1 MTVSISEILAVL
13 GAEAVLL
20 GRPTVSI
27 SYLKPIDDADNLSLV
42 WLGTQPQNTG
52 LFIQN
57 NPAAAF
63 ILPLPVPDGLQVPE
77 NKSVIFVAD
86 ARLAAITVL
95 SSFFR
100 HRPVWG
106 SHPTAVIHPEAV
118 IHPQT
123 YIGPN
128 TVIGK
133 CTIGRGSILYGNNY
147 LYDGVKLGEN
157 ITVHAGTVIG
167 SDGFGY
173 QPGQNKDWLK
183 FEHTGGVRIGS
194 GVEIGANTCIDRGS
208 LGDTVIG
215 DGTKIDNL
223 VHIAHN
229 VQIGKH
235 CLIIAHAMIGGS
247 CIIGDGA
254 WIAPHAAIL
263 QKTNIGYG
271 ATVGL
276 GAVVLQH
283 VPPNEVWAGVPAHNI
298 PQQNNKPDQ
307 PA

>member
-1 MTVSISEILAVL
+1 MTVSLEEILAIL
-13 GAEAVLL
+13 GAEAILF
-20 GRPTVSI
+20 GNRGVSI
-27 SYLKPIDDADNLSLV
+27 SYLKPVGEADNLSLV
-42 WLGTQPQNTG
+42 WLGNQPQDTG

-63 ILPLPVPDGLQVPE
+63 ILSLPVPDGLQVPE
-77 NKSVIFVAD
+77 NKSVIFVND
-86 ARLAAITVL
+86 ARLAAITIL
-95 SSFFR
+95 SRFFR
-100 HRPVWG
+100 QRPGWG
-106 SHPTAVIHPEAV
+106 SHATAIVHEEAQVHPES
-118 IHPQT
+118 

-128 TVIGK
+128 TYIGR
-133 CTIGRGSILYGNNY
+133 CTIGRGSILFGNNY

-157 ITVHAGTVIG
+157 VTVHAGTVIG
-167 SDGFGY
+167 CDGFGY
-173 QPGQNKDWLK
+173 QPGENKDWLK
-183 FEHTGGVRIGS
+183 FEHVGGVSIGN
-194 GVEIGANTCIDRGS
+194 GVEIGANTCIDRGA

-235 CLIIAHAMIGGS
+235 CLVIAHAMIGGS
-247 CIIGDGA
+247 CVIGDGA
-254 WIAPHAAIL
+254 WIAPNAGIL
-263 QKTNIGYG
+263 QKTNIGAG

-283 VPPNEVWAGVPAHNI
+283 VPPNETWAGVPAHRI
-298 PQQNNKPDQ
+298 HQKNNKSDE